1 MGSSVVKSRVS
12 EVYKYLIIHRVRV
25 VGRVRRCTVG
35 RGLTTSGRE
44 GLVGWESMPWS
55 VV

>member
-12 EVYKYLIIHRVRV
+12 EVCKYLIIHRVRV

-35 RGLTTSGRE
+35 RGLTTGVAKSR
-44 GLVGWESMPWS
+44 V
-55 VV
+55 